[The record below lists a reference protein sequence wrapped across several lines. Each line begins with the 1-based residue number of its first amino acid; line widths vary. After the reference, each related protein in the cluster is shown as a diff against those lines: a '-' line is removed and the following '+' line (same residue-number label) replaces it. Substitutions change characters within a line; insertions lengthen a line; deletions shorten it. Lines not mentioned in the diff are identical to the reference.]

1 MNTKKNLKAI
11 TDKLQE
17 LDKISSD
24 QKVNIESMIE
34 AEDKESVSLAQDII
48 NLKVE
53 EALHNTLNDKQ
64 LEAFVSII
72 NFIKDVEEED
82 VDCPGVVL
90 KGYAGTGKTYLITR
104 VIEYIRTAYPS
115 RKIAITAPTNKA
127 VSVLYKSSKNA
138 GATFYDESKIN
149 ARDKI
154 VYTTIHK
161 LLSLK
166 EVIYADGTQ
175 KFVPGD
181 KVKIT
186 DYKYVILD
194 ELSMLDDK
202 LFLELMKYKNK
213 IKFIFLGDPAQIPPV
228 KRTDCIPFK
237 DDCPYDFKYL
247 ILDKIMRQKN
257 GNPLV
262 NLSVEVRNNLGSKT
276 PAVPKTQLM
285 GDKKSDGVILLND
298 STVVKKV
305 LNHYFTSSEFK
316 KDSDHMKV
324 IAWTNKTVN
333 KINNLVRKMYHR
345 KYYERY
351 GRKELPRFLIGDKLV
366 ANKAIF
372 KRKYN
377 KQWQSTEYHVNF
389 HTSKELTIRQ
399 ITIQDKLYKEFV
411 NRMLTITETYKI
423 YHIDVTYESPE
434 ELNGIGH
441 GYIEVI
447 HEDSLDLY
455 NYLLADLKNQA
466 VKNKTSKSWIKYYNV
481 LKWNADVIYNYAI
494 TAHKSQGSTYK
505 NCLVIDEDIDLNN
518 KVIERNRIRY
528 TAYTRASSRLFIIN

>member
-82 VDCPGVVL
+82 AECPGVVL

-127 VSVLYKSSKNA
+127 VSVLYKSSQNA

-175 KFVPGD
+175 KFVAGD

-186 DYKYVILD
+186 DYMYVILD

-202 LFLELMKYKNK
+202 LSL
-213 IKFIFLGDPAQIPPV
+213 
-228 KRTDCIPFK
+228 
-237 DDCPYDFKYL
+237 
-247 ILDKIMRQKN
+247 
-257 GNPLV
+257 
-262 NLSVEVRNNLGSKT
+262 
-276 PAVPKTQLM
+276 
-285 GDKKSDGVILLND
+285 
-298 STVVKKV
+298 
-305 LNHYFTSSEFK
+305 YF
-316 KDSDHMKV
+316 
-324 IAWTNKTVN
+324 
-333 KINNLVRKMYHR
+333 
-345 KYYERY
+345 
-351 GRKELPRFLIGDKLV
+351 
-366 ANKAIF
+366 
-372 KRKYN
+372 
-377 KQWQSTEYHVNF
+377 
-389 HTSKELTIRQ
+389 
-399 ITIQDKLYKEFV
+399 
-411 NRMLTITETYKI
+411 
-423 YHIDVTYESPE
+423 
-434 ELNGIGH
+434 
-441 GYIEVI
+441 
-447 HEDSLDLY
+447 
-455 NYLLADLKNQA
+455 
-466 VKNKTSKSWIKYYNV
+466 
-481 LKWNADVIYNYAI
+481 
-494 TAHKSQGSTYK
+494 
-505 NCLVIDEDIDLNN
+505 
-518 KVIERNRIRY
+518 
-528 TAYTRASSRLFIIN
+528 